1 MHTSQTVLK
10 FKQVLALIPVSNDS
24 VDSRVSRLK
33 STEECRWFI
42 FNALERKRPD
52 LAVQALHRI
61 PVFGGVFGRSRF
73 DRRLMEEL
81 LLESGVE
88 GGGGLPAA
96 ASPRATVSRLGEASM
111 QEAANPR
118 KNRTSAADAHK
129 ASIEWEGKRWAG
141 LTPID
146 APADSAN
153 DGSIVGAPCTV
164 AAAA

>member
-10 FKQVLALIPVSNDS
+10 FKQVLALIPLSDDS

-61 PVFGGVFGRSRF
+61 PEFGGVFGRSQF
-73 DRRLMEEL
+73 DRRLMKEL

-111 QEAANPR
+111 QELANPHKGR
-118 KNRTSAADAHK
+118 SSAADWQE
-129 ASIEWEGKRWAG
+129 ASTEWDGRRWVG
-141 LTPID
+141 LTRID

-153 DGSIVGAPCTV
+153 DGSILGPASAV